1 VCVRVLQEDV
11 GNILILGRGSRE
23 QYCCRIVWQ
32 RLRMG
37 QGGKEGNQCPKDS
50 CDVVT
55 HGVSCPVK
63 RSIIGCRCPSYS
75 ITLSSSSARPP
86 IPLLNAD
93 RRGAL
98 PEISKPR
105 NSVPLAIHVEASV
118 AEDLHRGRGNAVTTK
133 WTVKEDLPPV
143 RKLVNTRHTDPA
155 SKICQGV
162 FDQSRRDSMI
172 FAGSEDAPMLIA
184 ASRMVAMVM
193 EAKQHV
199 RLACETMFLI

>member
-1 VCVRVLQEDV
+1 VFVRVLQEDV
-11 GNILILGRGSRE
+11 GDILIPGGRSRE

-32 RLRMG
+32 RLRMC
-37 QGGKEGNQCPKDS
+37 QGGKEGTQCPKDS

-55 HGVSCPVK
+55 HGASCRVK
-63 RSIIGCRCPSYS
+63 RSIIGYRCPSYS
-75 ITLSSSSARPP
+75 ITLSSWSARPP

-105 NSVPLAIHVEASV
+105 NSVPLTIHVEASV
-118 AEDLHRGRGNAVTTK
+118 VEDLHRGRGNAVTTK
-133 WTVKEDLPPV
+133 WDRKRDLPPV

-162 FDQSRRDSMI
+162 FDQSRRYSVI
-172 FAGSEDAPMLIA
+172 FAGFKDAPMLIT

-193 EAKQHV
+193 EAKEHV
-199 RLACETMFLI
+199 RLHVKPCF